1 MEDLIKRAA
10 RDLAAASHAIAL
22 TGAGISTESG
32 IPDFRGPDGL
42 WTKHPEAERQAYEA
56 YDQLVRDPKRH
67 WERSLEPDSFYR
79 IFEEIGQLDPNR
91 GHAALAE
98 LEQMGILKAVLTQ
111 NVDGLHQKAGS
122 RNVLEYHGGVAKL
135 RCMSCGARFPKSE
148 FDLDRLK
155 AEDRLPPRCPKC
167 HGVLKGD
174 GVYFGESI
182 PSDVAEAS
190 VEEALACDLMLICGT
205 SAVVYPF
212 AELPRIARNK
222 RAYSRRW
229 GGLGP
234 PAEELPTNVTI
245 IEVNSDP
252 TPLTQER
259 TSSYFIQGQ
268 TGDILPRIAAEVR
281 KLRGRQGETA

>member
-10 RDLAAASHAIAL
+10 RDLVEASHAIAL

-32 IPDFRGPDGL
+32 IPDFRGPDGI
-42 WTKHPEAERQAYEA
+42 WTRHPEAEMEAYEA
-56 YDQLVRDPKRH
+56 YDKLVRDPRRH
-67 WERSLEPDSFYR
+67 WEKSLEPDSFYR
-79 IFEEIGQLDPNR
+79 IFEEIGKLDPNR
-91 GHAALAE
+91 GHLALAE
-98 LEQMGILKAVLTQ
+98 LEGMGILKAVLTQ

-155 AEDRLPPRCPKC
+155 AEGQLPPRCRKC
-167 HGVLKGD
+167 NGVLKGD

-182 PSDVAEAS
+182 PADVSEAS
-190 VEEALACDLMLICGT
+190 VGEALACDVMLICGT

-222 RAYSRRW
+222 RSA
-229 GGLGP
+229 
-234 PAEELPTNVTI
+234 NVTI
-245 IEVNSDP
+245 IEVNADP

-259 TSSYFIQGQ
+259 TSSYFIQGK
-268 TGDILPRIAAEVR
+268 TGDILPRIVAEVR
-281 KLRGRQGETA
+281 KQLHS

>member
-1 MEDLIKRAA
+1 MEELIKRAA
-10 RDLAAASHAIAL
+10 RDLAAARHAIAL

-32 IPDFRGPDGL
+32 IPDFRGPDGI
-42 WTKHPEAERQAYEA
+42 WTKHPEAEMEAYEA
-56 YDQLVRDPKRH
+56 YGQLVRDPKRH
-67 WERSLEPDSFYR
+67 WEKSLEPGSFYR
-79 IFEEIGQLDPNR
+79 IFEEISNLDPNQ
-91 GHAALAE
+91 GHFALAE
-98 LEQMGILKAVLTQ
+98 LEGMGILKAVLTQ

-135 RCMSCGARFPKSE
+135 RCMSCGARFPKTE
-148 FDLDRLK
+148 YDLARLK
-155 AEDRLPPRCPKC
+155 AEDQLPPRCRKC
-167 HGVLKGD
+167 NGVLKGD

-182 PSDVAEAS
+182 PADVAEAS

-234 PAEELPTNVTI
+234 PADTVSTNVTI
-245 IEVNSDP
+245 IEVNADP
-252 TPLTQER
+252 TPLTQEK
-259 TSSYFIQGQ
+259 TSSYFIQGK
-268 TGDILPRIAAEVR
+268 TGSVLPLILAEVR
-281 KLRGRQGETA
+281 QLRGGQGGAA